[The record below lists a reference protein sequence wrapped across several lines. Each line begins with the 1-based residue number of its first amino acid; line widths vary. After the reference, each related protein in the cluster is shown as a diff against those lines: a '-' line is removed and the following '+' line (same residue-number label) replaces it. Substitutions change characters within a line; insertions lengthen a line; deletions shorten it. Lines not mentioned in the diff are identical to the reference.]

1 MKVSIIRLLFKY
13 RVLDNTIKGL
23 IFWSVSIKSIENQ
36 SKLSATLGTQLW
48 KGAAPILIM
57 IANSILSWVK
67 ISNELDFIKRILI
80 SNPADAKVCVRKYLI
95 AASLSRLAFL
105 FKSKGIKA
113 IVLNSM
119 ATQQISQEEEDI
131 IIATLMITHSIQSN
145 KLGEKNIRIL
155 LVLKIKFS

>member
-1 MKVSIIRLLFKY
+1 M
-13 RVLDNTIKGL
+13 
-23 IFWSVSIKSIENQ
+23 
-36 SKLSATLGTQLW
+36 
-48 KGAAPILIM
+48 
-57 IANSILSWVK
+57 
-67 ISNELDFIKRILI
+67 
-80 SNPADAKVCVRKYLI
+80 RKYLI

-131 IIATLMITHSIQSN
+131 IIATLRITHSIQSN